1 MITKQLKTVNP
12 CLMKT
17 RYVTSAAT
25 IRSMVSGSIR
35 LSLGLDQQWL
45 LSPSVTESNPIPNS
59 MAAVVHPRVRQIR
72 EETARMEVNKMNRLA
87 TKMSMKIRIKPRKM
101 PAIKFSNAFFIVP
114 WITWT
119 RVVKSFICLSLLPV
133 FDCWV
138 SRPPVL
144 LRSQLVD
151 DGDAAGVLTDS
162 EWCNNSDRCIGERLH
177 FQREVE
183 QRDRKQGDPKQRGC
197 CCPAQGEAEKGRAAK
212 DGSGGDHSSY

>member
-17 RYVTSAAT
+17 RYATSAAT

-45 LSPSVTESNPIPNS
+45 LSPSVTESKPIPNS

-87 TKMSMKIRIKPRKM
+87 TKMSMKIRIKPRKI
-101 PAIKFSNAFFIVP
+101 PAIKFSTAFFIVP

-133 FDCWV
+133 FDWIVEWADHQCYWGV
-138 SRPPVL
+138 SWSMTVT
-144 LRSQLVD
+144 QLVCS
-151 DGDAAGVLTDS
+151 LTQSGATTQSAVSVKDYIS
-162 EWCNNSDRCIGERLH
+162 N
-177 FQREVE
+177 
-183 QRDRKQGDPKQRGC
+183 
-197 CCPAQGEAEKGRAAK
+197 EK
-212 DGSGGDHSSY
+212 